1 MLSKDYWNCFMDS
14 GIPEYYLLYIKAR
27 RMENPDV
34 PDNKGVSIAGQSLQ

>member
-1 MLSKDYWNCFMDS
+1 MNAQQYWEVFMDS

-34 PDNKGVSIAGQSLQ
+34 SDNKGVSIAGQSLQ